1 MFSIKTVRITIQL
14 RKGEFEGGGN
24 TVIIEGLPVS
34 VTVSKTGGDAK
45 NKASVTV
52 DNIKLETATQLTTL
66 AFKRLETYNNVIQI
80 DAGEPGAELA
90 TIFIGEITSAVP
102 QFDSD
107 DKLSLKIEALAGYYP
122 ALLPTTPTSVQGD
135 TSVEKLMQQ
144 FANEAGYSFENKGIT
159 ASVANSVFVGSPI
172 AKAKTLAR
180 QADVDLLID
189 DNKFTIQPFE
199 APKDG
204 QIPLISRSTGLI
216 GYPSFSNEGITCK
229 CVFNE
234 QLKVGGYFKLESIL
248 PHASGEWQ
256 ITKVEHRLEAYQTN
270 SGMWESDITG
280 VLPGGGTNGG

>member
-24 TVIIEGLPVS
+24 TVVIEGLPVS

-80 DAGEPGAELA
+80 DAGERGAELA

-122 ALLPTTPTSVQGD
+122 ALLPTAPTSVQGD
-135 TSVEKLMQQ
+135 TTVEKLMQQ

-180 QADVDLLID
+180 QADIDLLID

-204 QIPLISRSTGLI
+204 QIPLISKSTGLI

-229 CVFNE
+229 CVFNS

-270 SGMWESDITG
+270 SGTWESDITG

>member
-1 MFSIKTVRITIQL
+1 MFSVKTVRITIQL
-14 RKGEFEGGGN
+14 RKGEFDNGGN

-34 VTVSKTGGDAK
+34 VTVTKQGGEAK

-52 DNIKLETATQLTTL
+52 DNLKLETATQLTTL

-80 DAGEPGAELA
+80 DAGSQGAELS

-102 QFDSD
+102 VMGN

-122 ALLPTTPTSVQGD
+122 ALIPSTPTSVQEN
-135 TSVEKLMQQ
+135 TTVEKLMKQ
-144 FANEAGYSFENKGIT
+144 FADEAGYSFENKGIT
-159 ASVANSVFVGSPI
+159 ASIANSVFIGSPI
-172 AKAKTLAR
+172 EKAKTLAR

-204 QIPLISRSTGLI
+204 QIPLLSKNTGLI
-216 GYPSFSNEGITCK
+216 GYPSFSNEGINCK
-229 CVFNE
+229 SVFNDK
-234 QLKVGGYFKLESIL
+234 LKVGSYFKLESVL

-256 ITKVEHRLEAYQTN
+256 ITKVEHRLEAYTPN
-270 SGMWESDITG
+270 SGTWESDVTG
-280 VLPGGGTNGG
+280 VLPGGNTNGG

>member
-1 MFSIKTVRITIQL
+1 MFSVKTVRITIQL
-14 RKGEFEGGGN
+14 RKGEFDGGGN

-34 VTVSKTGGDAK
+34 VTVTKQGGEAK

-52 DNIKLETATQLTTL
+52 DNLKLETATQLTTL

-80 DAGEPGAELA
+80 DAGSQGAELS

-102 QFDSD
+102 VMGDN
-107 DKLSLKIEALAGYYP
+107 KLSLKIEALAGYYP
-122 ALLPTTPTSVQGD
+122 ALIPSTPTSVQEN
-135 TSVEKLMQQ
+135 TTVEKLMKQ
-144 FANEAGYSFENKGIT
+144 FADEAGYSFENKGIT

-199 APKDG
+199 APKEG
-204 QIPLISRSTGLI
+204 QIPLLSKGTGLI
-216 GYPSFSNEGITCK
+216 GYPSFSNEGINCK
-229 CVFNE
+229 SVFNDK
-234 QLKVGGYFKLESIL
+234 LKVGSYFKLESVL

-256 ITKVEHRLEAYQTN
+256 ITKVEHRLEAYTPN
-270 SGMWESDITG
+270 SGTWESDVTG
-280 VLPGGGTNGG
+280 VLPGGNTNGG

>member
-1 MFSIKTVRITIQL
+1 MFSVKTVRITIQL
-14 RKGEFEGGGN
+14 RKGEFDNGGN

-34 VTVSKTGGDAK
+34 VTVTKQGGEAK

-52 DNIKLETATQLTTL
+52 DNLKLETATQLTTL

-80 DAGEPGAELA
+80 DAGSQGAELS

-102 QFDSD
+102 VMGDN
-107 DKLSLKIEALAGYYP
+107 KLSLKIEALAGYYP
-122 ALLPTTPTSVQGD
+122 ALIPSTPTSVQEN
-135 TSVEKLMQQ
+135 TTVEKLMKQ
-144 FANEAGYSFENKGIT
+144 FADEAGYSFENKGIT

-199 APKDG
+199 APKEG
-204 QIPLISRSTGLI
+204 QIPLINKGTGLI
-216 GYPSFSNEGITCK
+216 GYPSFSNEGINCK
-229 CVFNE
+229 SVFNDK
-234 QLKVGGYFKLESIL
+234 LKVGSYFKLESVL

-256 ITKVEHRLEAYQTN
+256 ITKVEHRLEAYTPN
-270 SGMWESDITG
+270 SGTWESEVTG
-280 VLPGGGTNGG
+280 VLPGGNTNGG